1 MPKTHATKA
10 EAKKRQKLQVKSFSA
25 ADETRTFPHGHV
37 ELLNVPDGIIGR
49 AVFEPGWR
57 WSNDVKPIAN
67 TASCQVAH
75 SIYVLSGRTHVRM
88 DDGEELEL
96 GPGDYAYIPPGH
108 DGWTV
113 GDEACVALDMVG
125 MAQYAKAS
133 PGARPGTEASASPH

>member
-1 MPKTHATKA
+1 
-10 EAKKRQKLQVKSFSA
+10 
-25 ADETRTFPHGHV
+25 
-37 ELLNVPDGIIGR
+37 
-49 AVFEPGWR
+49 
-57 WSNDVKPIAN
+57 
-67 TASCQVAH
+67 
-75 SIYVLSGRTHVRM
+75 M